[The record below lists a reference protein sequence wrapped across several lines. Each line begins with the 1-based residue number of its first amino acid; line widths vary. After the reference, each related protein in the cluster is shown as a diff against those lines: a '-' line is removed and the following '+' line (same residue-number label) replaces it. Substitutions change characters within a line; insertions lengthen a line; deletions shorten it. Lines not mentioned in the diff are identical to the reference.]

1 MVEIEAKEEM
11 DIEVEKKWRLTRP
24 RCERHEKLRA
34 RGVKKCPGPRMN
46 PWIPSTIK
54 GNALSTSHCQ
64 NTDDVLRGPSQI
76 SPRRMDKMCA
86 INSLCGSKT
95 RRREENP
102 KLQRDYSAKLTN
114 DYNRSHPDDGLDCG
128 GCKLCMSQ

>member
-24 RCERHEKLRA
+24 SRERREKLRA

-54 GNALSTSHCQ
+54 GNVLSTSHCQ
-64 NTDDVLRGPSQI
+64 NTDDVLRGLSQV
-76 SPRRMDKMCA
+76 SPQRMNKMRTS
-86 INSLCGSKT
+86 NSLCGSKT
-95 RRREENP
+95 RRKKENP
-102 KLQRDYSAKLTN
+102 IIT
-114 DYNRSHPDDGLDCG
+114 GL
-128 GCKLCMSQ
+128 LCEVNQ